1 MTVRVKSDRNM
12 NTQFRYRENI
22 HKCSTTDDCNILIKY
37 RSNDKIILLIK
48 HQKDIWKI
56 LNKTN
61 TYICQCNT
69 SFILKNKPVFDKQ
82 KLILIKLDL
91 LTNNIISIG
100 LTKCLVD
107 RKIKYDDGYL
117 LDITTFNIEWNEK
130 ASIINNYI
138 KNIIIENNKEYVTID
153 ILNTINNNNN
163 IQYDNGYTIINKFV
177 ILFILII
184 STIIYFKFIYP
195 LVYQKYQNI

>member
-1 MTVRVKSDRNM
+1 MTVRVKSDQNM
-12 NTQFRYRENI
+12 NKQFRYRENT
-22 HKCSTTDDCNILIKY
+22 HRCSTTDDCNILSKY

-48 HQKDIWKI
+48 HQRDIWKI

-107 RKIKYDDGYL
+107 RKIKYDDEYL

-138 KNIIIENNKEYVTID
+138 KNIIGENNKEYVTID
-153 ILNTINNNNN
+153 ILNTNNNNNNNN

-184 STIIYFKFIYP
+184 LTIIYLFV
-195 LVYQKYQNI
+195 L